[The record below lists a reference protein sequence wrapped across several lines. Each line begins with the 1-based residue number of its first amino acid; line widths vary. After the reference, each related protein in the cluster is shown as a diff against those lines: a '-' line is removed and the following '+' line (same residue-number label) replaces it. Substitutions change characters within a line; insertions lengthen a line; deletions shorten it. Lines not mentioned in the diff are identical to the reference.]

1 MITFG
6 KANRLARIFSPET
19 HKTVMLAIDHGMALG
34 AMTGL
39 ENPKKL
45 LDTLSP
51 YTDSVMLNKGILLQA
66 LQPRGD
72 GGIILRISGGATI
85 AGPDITKESITTSVE
100 QALRL
105 SSDCIATSVF
115 VGTQNEFDTI
125 TNLARLADDCDRFGM
140 PLLAVTAVGK
150 DREKSFDPKY
160 LCLAVRVAAE
170 MGADIIKTYYC
181 ENDFYRV
188 VEATAGV
195 PVVIAGG
202 PKMDSDLMVLETAAA
217 AVAAG
222 ASGVDMGRNVWQSD
236 NPIEML
242 KALKAVI
249 HEGAT
254 ANDAYGRFVQG

>member
-1 MITFG
+1 MMTFG

-39 ENPKKL
+39 EDPKKL

-51 YTDSVMLNKGILLQA
+51 HTDSIMLNKGILVQA

-72 GGIILRISGGATI
+72 VGIVLRISGGATI
-85 AGPDITKESITTSVE
+85 AGPDITNESITTSVE
-100 QALRL
+100 QALKL
-105 SSDCIATSVF
+105 SADCVATSIF
-115 VGTQNEFDTI
+115 VGTDNEFETI
-125 TNLARLADDCDRFGM
+125 TSLSRLADECDHFGM

-150 DREKSFDPKY
+150 DRERSFDPKY
-160 LCLAVRVAAE
+160 LCLSVRVAAE
-170 MGADIIKTYYC
+170 MGADIIKTYFC
-181 ENDFYRV
+181 ESDFEKV
-188 VEATAGV
+188 VEAAAGV

-202 PKMDSDLMVLETAAA
+202 PKMDSNLMVLETAAA
-217 AVAAG
+217 AISAG

-236 NPIEML
+236 NPIGML

-249 HEGAT
+249 HQGAT
-254 ANDAYGRFVQG
+254 AKDAYSQFIQG